1 MWRKILIKICK
12 SIDFSCILN
21 LLWLFYFSIKLFY
34 NIFCAF
40 WIYTSCVCVCVVW
53 LISIAKLVL
62 TFYTLLTLKSTDLEY
77 KIGFWFIYF
86 YDWFQTS
93 LAQHSSACTKWLFP
107 IALGLT
113 VYYRPPEGSML
124 LPSHGGRW
132 TVYRTIAASRNFS
145 AVLGKTPRKY

>member
-12 SIDFSCILN
+12 SIDFPCILN

-40 WIYTSCVCVCVVW
+40 WIYTSCVCVCGVTHQYSEACLNFLYVTNFE
-53 LISIAKLVL
+53 IH
-62 TFYTLLTLKSTDLEY
+62 LEY